1 MGGFKRFSQCSGDST
16 QQIALAPLR
25 PTICSMT
32 IHMVKLCVGADDI
45 DDLADWQAR
54 LLKKLPAPVH
64 HTRMFPKRADEMLK
78 GGSIYWVIK
87 RAIRVRQRIIDIR
100 TIKDEEGKDMCELVF
115 DPELVR
121 TYAQPKRPF
130 QGWRYLKPE
139 EAPRDL
145 KSGAE
150 AVDLPADLD
159 AALKNAG
166 VW

>member
-1 MGGFKRFSQCSGDST
+1 
-16 QQIALAPLR
+16 
-25 PTICSMT
+25 MT

-45 DDLADWQAR
+45 DDLVDWQR
-54 LLKKLPAPVH
+54 RQMLTHSNPVH
-64 HTRMFPKRADEMLK
+64 HTRMAPKRAEEMLD

-100 TIKDEEGKDMCELVF
+100 VVPDEDGKDLCELVF
-115 DPELVR
+115 DPQTVR

-130 QGWRYLKPE
+130 QGWRYLKPA

-145 KSGAE
+145 KSGE
-150 AVDLPADLD
+150 NAVDLPANLD
-159 AALKNAG
+159 AALKDAG

>member
-1 MGGFKRFSQCSGDST
+1 
-16 QQIALAPLR
+16 
-25 PTICSMT
+25 MT

-45 DDLADWQAR
+45 DDLADWQKR
-54 LLKKLPAPVH
+54 LMKKLPNPVH
-64 HTRMFPKRADEMLK
+64 HTRMAPKRAEEMLD

-100 TIKDEEGKDMCELVF
+100 TVADDDGKDMCELVF
-115 DPELVR
+115 DPELIR

-130 QGWRYLKPE
+130 QGWRYLKPA

-145 KSGAE
+145 KSGEA
-150 AVDLPADLD
+150 AVDLPPSLD

>member
-1 MGGFKRFSQCSGDST
+1 MGRLKAAVPPHSIHR
-16 QQIALAPLR
+16 IALAPLR
-25 PTICSMT
+25 PTICAMT

-54 LLKKLPAPVH
+54 LMKKLPAPVH
-64 HTRMFPKRADEMLK
+64 HTRMIPKRAEEMLN

-87 RAIRVRQRIIDIR
+87 RAIRVRQRIVDIR
-100 TIKDEEGKDMCELVF
+100 TIKDEEGKDLCELVF

-150 AVDLPADLD
+150 AVDIPADLD